1 MKRLLIIFTFLLS
14 ANAMADT
21 IGDCKRLVA
30 FRANQEAKLVLSRYG
45 LAMINAAQLLAAQN
59 AIGDKAQA
67 SAKQCG
73 ISEVAKK

>member
-21 IGDCKRLVA
+21 VGDCQKLVA

-45 LAMINAAQLLAAQN
+45 LGMISAAQLTAAQN
-59 AIGDKAQA
+59 AIQDKARA
-67 SAKQCG
+67 STKQCTPT
-73 ISEVAKK
+73 EVAKT